1 MDVVAMT
8 VLCVDIYEDE
18 GRVCPGGESVNFASC
33 CRELGVREAAIVGA
47 VGNDDHGRFL
57 LDYLDRR
64 GIDRSRVAV
73 REGKT
78 ASHRI
83 RIDEKGE
90 RWFPEGAWDG
100 GVYEGFILSEGDW
113 AFVLA
118 REVIAIP
125 AGNPNF
131 REALRRARSGNLL
144 ACDFNDSRDFGLMEG
159 TIPSM
164 GLAFVS
170 GDDEACERMRALSRR
185 CATPIVVTL
194 GAEGSRAYLRGREY
208 RAPAAKVERVEDTTG
223 CGDAYQAA
231 FCVSY
236 YRDADVLAAMKA
248 GSLAASEIL
257 SRVGGAS

>member
-8 VLCVDIYEDE
+8 VLCVDVYEDE
-18 GRVCPGGESVNFASC
+18 GRVCPGGESVNFAC
-33 CRELGVREAAIVGA
+33 RCRELGVKEAAIVGA
-47 VGNDDHGRFL
+47 VGNDGHGRFL

-73 REGKT
+73 REGRT

-83 RIDEKGE
+83 RIDERGE

-113 AFVLA
+113 AFALA
-118 REVIAIP
+118 REIIAMP

-131 REALRRARSGNLL
+131 REALRRVRSGNLL
-144 ACDFNDSRDFGLMEG
+144 ACDFNDSRDFGLMEE

-164 GLAFVS
+164 GLGFVS
-170 GDDEACERMRALSRR
+170 GDGEVCGRMRALSAR
-185 CATPIVVTL
+185 CATPIIVTL
-194 GAEGSRAYLRGREY
+194 GADGSRAYLRGREC
-208 RAPAAKVERVEDTTG
+208 RAEAVKVERVEDTTG

-236 YRDADVLAAMKA
+236 YRNADLRAAMEA
-248 GSLAASEIL
+248 GSLAASEVL
-257 SRVGGAS
+257 ARLGGAS